1 MLNARQIVLLLAHR
15 LHNAGMVVAAV
26 GVLALIAHLSAQPLL
41 MAPFAPSILVILAQ
55 PRNPSSAPNVLIAA
69 YVVAAVISVLLK
81 DVLPP
86 AWWSV
91 ALTTGGAML
100 ALEALDILHPPAV
113 AVPIL
118 VMLSN
123 GEFPLAAFTIGVVA
137 LAVMSLLGR
146 RLPRWNAATAPAALP
161 QAPAAPTLAAP
172 TLAAPALAAPTLVEP
187 VMVEPSRN
195 AA

>member
-15 LHNAGMVVAAV
+15 LHNAGVVVAAV

-41 MAPFAPSILVILAQ
+41 MAPFSPSILVILAQ
-55 PRNPSSAPNVLIAA
+55 PRNQSSAPNVLIAA

-118 VMLSN
+118 VMLGN
-123 GEFPLAAFTIGVVA
+123 GEFPLAAFTTGVVA
-137 LAVMSLLGR
+137 LAVMSMLGR
-146 RLPRWNAATAPAALP
+146 RLPRWSAVAAPAA
-161 QAPAAPTLAAP
+161 APSTPT
-172 TLAAPALAAPTLVEP
+172 APTLVT
-187 VMVEPSRN
+187 PSQN